1 MFFCCARGM
10 RSKVSCSRGQKSSW
24 LCAHLCSFS
33 IPSACCAPNWNKHC
47 NTWYFQRSRTKK
59 LWCKHA
65 LLFSDV
71 LAEASLPFSPCSFDG
86 HLPELGGALIKVLG
100 SVFTSTP
107 PPVNT
112 EIYHRLKKKIAK
124 VLAECKV
131 LCFTPALPSAS
142 GFIFLHEARN
152 QCFSDWTGGA

>member
-10 RSKVSCSRGQKSSW
+10 LSKVSCSRGQKSSW

-33 IPSACCAPNWNKHC
+33 IPSDCCAPNWNKHC
-47 NTWYFQRSRTKK
+47 NNWYFQRSRTKK
-59 LWCKHA
+59 LWCKHT

-112 EIYHRLKKKIAK
+112 EIYHRLKKKNCGSLSWVQGSVFHPSSAF
-124 VLAECKV
+124 
-131 LCFTPALPSAS
+131 CFR
-142 GFIFLHEARN
+142 LHL
-152 QCFSDWTGGA
+152 SPWG